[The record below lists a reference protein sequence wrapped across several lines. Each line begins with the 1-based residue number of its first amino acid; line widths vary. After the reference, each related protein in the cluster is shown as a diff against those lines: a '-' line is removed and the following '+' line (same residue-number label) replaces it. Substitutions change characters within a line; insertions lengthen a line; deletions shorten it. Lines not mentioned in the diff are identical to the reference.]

1 MFPQGAEWRHLPVNF
16 NFEPHDS
23 MRTSTPSEYPPCTFL
38 GGDMLRRDG
47 VPLAA
52 SCIELYALSID
63 QPDSAFLPGSNLV
76 CSAPRP
82 VCAASLQE

>member
-52 SCIELYALSID
+52 SCIELYALSHRSTR
-63 QPDSAFLPGSNLV
+63 QRLSPGSKSGLWG
-76 CSAPRP
+76 SAA
-82 VCAASLQE
+82 CG